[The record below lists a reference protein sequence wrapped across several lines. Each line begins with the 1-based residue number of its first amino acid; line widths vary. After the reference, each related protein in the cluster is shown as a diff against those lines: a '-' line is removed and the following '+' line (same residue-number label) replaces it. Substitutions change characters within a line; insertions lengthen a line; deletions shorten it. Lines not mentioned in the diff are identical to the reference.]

1 MRLQVSIA
9 ALAFLCA
16 GLGAQAPSASAPASA
31 ASGKIGIVNVQTAI
45 QNCQEGKKA
54 VADLNSQFGPK
65 QSDLQNQSKQIQQLQ
80 KQLQDGGNTLSAD
93 AKAELTRTVT
103 SKQKDLQRAYDDA
116 QSEYQNAQNDVINR
130 IGTKLMKVINSYAQA
145 HGYTLILDVSSPQTP
160 VLFATK
166 ALDLTPEIVRLY
178 DQQYPAAAAAAKPAA
193 GTPQP

>member
-16 GLGAQAPSASAPASA
+16 GLGAQAPPASAPASS

-80 KQLQDGGNTLSAD
+80 KQLQDGGNMLSAD
-93 AKAELTRTVT
+93 AKAELTRTIT
-103 SKQKDLQRAYDDA
+103 SKQKDLQRAYDLHA
-116 QSEYQNAQNDVINR
+116 NCYI
-130 IGTKLMKVINSYAQA
+130 
-145 HGYTLILDVSSPQTP
+145 
-160 VLFATK
+160 
-166 ALDLTPEIVRLY
+166 
-178 DQQYPAAAAAAKPAA
+178 AKPVDLDEFLNVVRSIEQFWFNVVSL
-193 GTPQP
+193 PSV